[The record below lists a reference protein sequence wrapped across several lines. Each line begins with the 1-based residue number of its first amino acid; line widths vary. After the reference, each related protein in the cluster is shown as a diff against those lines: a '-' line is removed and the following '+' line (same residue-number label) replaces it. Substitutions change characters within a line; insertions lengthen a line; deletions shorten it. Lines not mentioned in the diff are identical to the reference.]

1 MFEKMHSLNIKSLS
15 YQPLDKTFSLQLESL
30 RGLSAIVVL
39 FSHAFQAFIAPQDVT
54 FYSVVRLL
62 GQSAVMMFFI
72 LSGFLIGHSIQKNF
86 QQNHTFSIRK
96 YARQRF
102 RRILPP
108 FIFAL
113 FWMLL
118 LYGLAPYFFATQ
130 SHSFEVIPALMVRTA
145 YDFSLFE
152 LVGSVFFINEF
163 LTPTLSAN
171 APLWSLSYEV
181 WFYVLAGL
189 IALWQSTFA
198 RVGFVITLLILSL
211 LNLQFLVYFGVWL
224 LAFTFSFDQVSS
236 RVDVYSLKI
245 VQWIFAI
252 FALCIAMYDAYQ
264 FFIIDQIKTYQA
276 NLFTIFNACIGV
288 VFAIF
293 LLQLYQKQ
301 RSFKPVWV
309 SSARFSYTLYITH
322 FPILLFIMGV
332 FPQSY
337 LRSISTSMLA
347 VILSMLICI
356 AFAWLMARFLEPKQP
371 LHPKYL
377 T

>member
-1 MFEKMHSLNIKSLS
+1 MLENIHSLNIKSASDL
-15 YQPLDKTFSLQLESL
+15 PLDKTFSLQLESL

-54 FYSVVRLL
+54 FYSIVRLL

-72 LSGFLIGHSIQKNF
+72 LSGFLIGHSIQKNLL
-86 QQNHTFSIRK
+86 QNHTFSIRK

-113 FWMLL
+113 CWMLL
-118 LYGLAPYFFATQ
+118 LYLLAPYCFATG
-130 SHSFEVIPALMVRTA
+130 SHDFELIPALMIRTA
-145 YDFSLFE
+145 YDFSWVE
-152 LVGSVFFINEF
+152 LLGSVFFVNEF
-163 LTPTLSAN
+163 LTPTLYAN

-189 IALWQSTFA
+189 MAMWRYAFA
-198 RVGFVITLLILSL
+198 RAALVIVLIILSL

-224 LAFTFSFDQVSS
+224 LAFAFSFDQV
-236 RVDVYSLKI
+236 RRRLDVHALKI
-245 VQWIFAI
+245 IQWIFGI

-264 FFIIDQIKTYQA
+264 FFIIDQVKTYQA
-276 NLFTIFNACIGV
+276 NLFTLFNPCVGI

-301 RSFKPVWV
+301 RTFTPFWV
-309 SSARFSYTLYITH
+309 SSARFSYTLYVTH

-337 LRSISTSMLA
+337 MHSIGLSIFSLTISM
-347 VILSMLICI
+347 SICI
-356 AFAWLMARFLEPKQP
+356 AFAWLMAKFLEPQIKAI
-371 LHPKYL
+371 